1 MCLALFGLIGVLSH
15 INVAFITERE
25 VDKVHLERDRL
36 QKSIQ
41 TFGSL
46 NRSHWRSPES
56 HPNEELDSR
65 DEKHQQRMERQLEQ
79 EVERVKSRSR
89 ARAALSLDKNECGS
103 DAESL

>member
-1 MCLALFGLIGVLSH
+1 MHGFSAGNDCLTNCVYH
-15 INVAFITERE
+15 TTERE

-36 QKSIQ
+36 QKDIQ

-56 HPNEELDSR
+56 PPNEELTSND
-65 DEKHQQRMERQLEQ
+65 DKHQKRMERQLEQ

-89 ARAALSLDKNECGS
+89 ARAALSLDNNECGS
-103 DAESL
+103 DAESF